1 MFCTKCGTKLLDK
14 AKFCSSCGSS
24 LTSEAQPTAQASNQM
39 PLETG
44 ETTAPSARAANASL
58 YLGIFAI
65 IAGNLIALSFSW
77 VFPALVCSVGGV
89 IWGVL
94 GIRHAN
100 RTSGQVGG
108 GRSSQRKS
116 GQGAYRSLIG
126 LICSGLAI
134 ISLASWGFLVS
145 TGQNIVFDKVG
156 VEKQMVD
163 WLGSNYVA
171 PTSVDCPETPTMK
184 EGNTFECIA
193 NFSDSSTATIY
204 VKVQDTSGNITFG
217 TSPQ

>member
-1 MFCTKCGTKLLDK
+1 MYCSQCGTPIQEG

-24 LTSEAQPTAQASNQM
+24 SPAEAGKSAPASNQL
-39 PLETG
+39 P
-44 ETTAPSARAANASL
+44 TATDGSKSQSQRAANASL
-58 YLGIFAI
+58 YLGIAAI
-65 IAGNLIALSFSW
+65 IAGNLVVLSFSW
-77 VFPALVCSVGGV
+77 LVPALVCCIGGV

-94 GIRHAN
+94 GVRYAQ
-100 RTSGQVGG
+100 RTAGEGARRSRVG
-108 GRSSQRKS
+108 
-116 GQGAYRSLIG
+116 LT
-126 LICSGLAI
+126 LSGLAL

-145 TGQNIVFDKVG
+145 TGQNIVFDKAG

-163 WLGSNYVA
+163 WLGETYVA